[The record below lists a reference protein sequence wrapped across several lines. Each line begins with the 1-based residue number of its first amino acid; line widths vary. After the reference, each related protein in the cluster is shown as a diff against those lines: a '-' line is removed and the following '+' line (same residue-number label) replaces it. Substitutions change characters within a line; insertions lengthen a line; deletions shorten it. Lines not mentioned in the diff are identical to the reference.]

1 MLYILYGENTFE
13 LDKFIDSLMKEKS
26 ITEKIVYYYE
36 ECDINECIDEASYN
50 DLFGNLK
57 LVILNNSTFLTS
69 KSSLESERFNNYITS
84 PNPNTYL
91 VFTVSSDKLDERKKL
106 VKELKS
112 KSIVKE
118 FKSIDKTN
126 IDTAIKDYFNNID
139 YKINMDA
146 VSEIKSR
153 LLTNTSVLYSELS
166 KLEMYKYNSKE
177 ITLEDV
183 KKVIIKY
190 EEDNIF
196 KLVDAVINKDKK
208 RIFTIYKKIINDKV
222 EPSVIIVL
230 LANNI
235 RLILQTKLL
244 YEEKMSETS
253 IASKLKEHPYRI
265 KLALNNAYK
274 STINELVS
282 ELNKLFYLDYKIKT
296 GEVDRYKGLEAFFI
310 EL

>member
-13 LDKFIDSLMKEKS
+13 LDKFIDNLMKEKS
-26 ITEKIVYYYE
+26 ITEKIIYDYE
-36 ECDINECIDEASYN
+36 KCDINECINEASYN

-91 VFTVSSDKLDERKKL
+91 VFTVNSDKLDERKKL

>member
-13 LDKFIDSLMKEKS
+13 LDKFIDNLMKEKS
-26 ITEKIVYYYE
+26 ITEKIVYDYE

-91 VFTVSSDKLDERKKL
+91 VFTVNSDKLDERKKL

-196 KLVDAVINKDKK
+196 KLVDAVIQKNKKL
-208 RIFTIYKKIINDKV
+208 IFNTYKKLVSDKE
-222 EPSVIIVL
+222 EPAVIISL

-235 RLILQTKLL
+235 MLILECSILL
-244 YEEKMSETS
+244 NEGMSS
-253 IASKLKEHPYRI
+253 KDIASKLKEHPYRVS
-265 KLALNNAYK
+265 LAINNSYK
-274 STINELVS
+274 VKKEELIDN
-282 ELNKLFYLDYKIKT
+282 LNKLAELDYQIKT
-296 GEVDRYKGLEAFFI
+296 GEVDKFKGLEAYFI
-310 EL
+310 NL

>member
-13 LDKFIDSLMKEKS
+13 LDKFIDNLMKEKS
-26 ITEKIVYYYE
+26 ITEKIVYDYE

-69 KSSLESERFNNYITS
+69 NSSLESERFNNYITS

-91 VFTVSSDKLDERKKL
+91 VFTVNSDKLDERKKL

-196 KLVDAVINKDKK
+196 KLVV
-208 RIFTIYKKIINDKV
+208 
-222 EPSVIIVL
+222 
-230 LANNI
+230 
-235 RLILQTKLL
+235 
-244 YEEKMSETS
+244 
-253 IASKLKEHPYRI
+253 
-265 KLALNNAYK
+265 
-274 STINELVS
+274 
-282 ELNKLFYLDYKIKT
+282 
-296 GEVDRYKGLEAFFI
+296 
-310 EL
+310 